1 MGRPNPQNLKTP
13 TPEEAR
19 RNGKKGGIAS
29 GEARKRKK
37 TMMELFDAL
46 LTAENEDEALGK
58 QLKKL
63 GFEAS
68 DNYHMVKII
77 TAILRKAEDGD
88 LKAAEMI
95 VKLLYGES
103 QNVNVNIEGSLDT
116 KQRVQIYLPERD
128 EDPE

>member
-46 LTAENEDEALGK
+46 LTAENEDVALGK